1 MALYTVL
8 GGEELAATL
17 RAFGLPAPD
26 RVRPE
31 PKGGVNTN
39 YHLWAGGRRFFLRV
53 NEGKSD
59 ADVRFEAEVL
69 RFLEQARFPVARL
82 IPAEDGRPFVVVAG
96 RQAMLFAYAAGE
108 ELAAAAVTPERCR
121 RVGEQLGRLHELAG
135 AFPDERPNPYGRSR
149 VEGWL
154 AALRPDGGADP
165 EVRAALP
172 FLEEELA
179 RSAALPGA
187 PRGLV
192 HGDPFIDN
200 VLWVG
205 DRVSAVLDWEMAC
218 TDPFAYDLGVALSAW
233 CYGDRYDPLRAAAL
247 LAGYRS
253 RRRAELETLEALYPW
268 SRFAALRFTA
278 SRIHGYHLAGLG
290 ADRLVKKDWRRYRD
304 RLAALR
310 EMGEEGFRALVG
322 I

>member
-8 GGEELAATL
+8 GDEELAAAV
-17 RAFGLPAPD
+17 RAFGLAAPD

-39 YHLWAGGRRFFLRV
+39 YHLWAGGERFFLRV
-53 NEGKSD
+53 NEGKAD

-69 RFLEQARFPVARL
+69 RFLEGARFSVPHLV
-82 IPAEDGRPFVVVAG
+82 PAADGGPFVAVAG

-108 ELAAAAVTPERCR
+108 EVAREAVTPQHCR
-121 RVGEQLGRLHELAG
+121 RLGEQLARLHELAS
-135 AFPDERPNPYGRSR
+135 AFPGERPNPYGPER
-149 VEGWL
+149 VEAWL
-154 AALRPDGGADP
+154 AALRPDGGGDP
-165 EVRAALP
+165 EIAAALP
-172 FLEEELA
+172 LLDDELA
-179 RSAALPGA
+179 RAVALPGA

-192 HGDPFIDN
+192 HGDLFVDN

-205 DRVSAVLDWEMAC
+205 DRVSAILDWEMAC

-233 CYGDRYDPLRAAAL
+233 CYGDRYDPARAAAL

-253 RRRAELETLEALYPW
+253 RRKTEPETLEALHPW
-268 SRFAALRFTA
+268 TRFAALRFAA
-278 SRIHGYHLAGLG
+278 SRIHGYHRAELG

-310 EMGEEGFRALVG
+310 EMGEQGFKKIVG
-322 I
+322 L